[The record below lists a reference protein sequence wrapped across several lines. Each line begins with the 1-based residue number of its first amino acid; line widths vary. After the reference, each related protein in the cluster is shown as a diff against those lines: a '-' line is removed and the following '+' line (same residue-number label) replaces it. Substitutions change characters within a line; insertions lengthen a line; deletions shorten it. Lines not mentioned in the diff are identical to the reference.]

1 MVLPG
6 LSSILELQKGKEL
19 AKLFAHVTPTQ
30 VVYSIISTV
39 SIHKVVDCRL
49 NTKEEYFSLY
59 VDPAL
64 KNIDDSFT
72 AELSGDFINFSNDTT
87 TVTLSAKREPYF
99 TKDIFSGEKS
109 EFTLNEQDIKIMSKC
124 LSMIKAVASKIHSD
138 VHVQAYDGILSVG
151 CAQMMTIA
159 RCFHDIPSFSMS
171 VASFE
176 VIMSAILSH
185 TAFLSGSDYSI
196 KIVVYSKPSSY
207 CFIIDN
213 DYIVEVHAKPFQNN
227 TFLNPIPEECAIVS
241 LDTDI
246 KEYKFIDFTSD
257 MESSEL
263 LCTDNL
269 LSINLRS
276 SKVRQNVTVA
286 KIKNFNDAFRIRAS
300 PIIIKQISRILMDG
314 MLLCRQNNLLILS
327 TPKGSLTYVIAGE
340 FKDVL

>member
-19 AKLFAHVTPTQ
+19 AKLFVHVTPTQ

-87 TVTLSAKREPYF
+87 TVTLSAKREPYS

-124 LSMIKAVASKIHSD
+124 LSIIKQVASKIHSD
-138 VHVQAYDGILSVG
+138 VHVQAFDGILSVG

-227 TFLNPIPEECAIVS
+227 TFLNPMPEECAIVS